1 MGPGAEMVRLQN
13 VSRAAELLKAEIS
26 APIFGESAV
35 TLLDEVESIRNS
47 AYEAVCELPASG
59 LRVMAALLS
68 TDTTDGAIRRRR
80 VRAYFRCLRAIRQ
93 AFRPKAAEAASVR
106 ARSGDWIGYYR
117 WKVRR
122 LHAHGCLLKLTAYG
136 VFYRFGYNVDLEDVI
151 ERLSGLI

>member
-1 MGPGAEMVRLQN
+1 MVRLQN

-26 APIFGESAV
+26 APVFGESAV
-35 TLLDEVESIRNS
+35 ALLDEVELIRNS

-68 TDTTDGAIRRRR
+68 TKTTDRAIRRRR

-93 AFRPKAAEAASVR
+93 ACRPKAAEAASAR
-106 ARSGDWIGYYR
+106 ARSGDWFGYYR

-122 LHAHGCLLKLTAYG
+122 LHAHACLLKLTAFG
-136 VFYRFGYNVDLEDVI
+136 LLYRLGYDVDLED
-151 ERLSGLI
+151 